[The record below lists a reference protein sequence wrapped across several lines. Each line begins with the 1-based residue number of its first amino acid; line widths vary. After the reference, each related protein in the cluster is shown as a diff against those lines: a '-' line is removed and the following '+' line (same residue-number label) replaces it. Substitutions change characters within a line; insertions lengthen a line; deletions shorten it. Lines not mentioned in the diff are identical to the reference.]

1 MSSAIQESKS
11 QSAVPA
17 SQSGEISKPKIHKV
31 RFATVV
37 TSSSLDPITRKFFD
51 ERSEEKINYENT
63 GQLVEKLTSSRKT
76 PLHVTTST
84 NITFAERTEQLQ
96 KCLFYDPLCS
106 DFKEKTNLEYD
117 TIRARAKEEAE
128 DSGKKF
134 ITFKGDNACCIMK
147 ATICYY
153 MAKDAKT
160 KLKNEFGEHVM
171 FRGPNGEPYG
181 LIADKRTERDIAI
194 NCKIFGSL
202 YDKDEKDF
210 SENIPVGK
218 ELKGKSKANL
228 IVAVL
233 SESKTNNSS
242 LKQDIFPRHAKSQHK
257 QFSYIS
263 LASSDEPSFDELA
276 KLVGKDFIVT
286 LNEETDLIDDGYKKK
301 LIQSKSMRC
310 DELSH
315 ENDMLRE
322 KVRRLEAEKADMMKR
337 LQTKE

>member
-1 MSSAIQESKS
+1 MSAFQESKS
-11 QSAVPA
+11 QSAIAA
-17 SQSGEISKPKIHKV
+17 SQSGKLSQPKVHKL

-37 TSSSLDPITRKFFD
+37 TSCSLNPITREFFD
-51 ERSEEKINYENT
+51 QESEEKYENT
-63 GQLVEKLTSSRKT
+63 GQQVKKLTSSRKT

-84 NITFAERTEQLQ
+84 NITFAERTEQFQ
-96 KCLFYDPLCS
+96 KCSFYDPLCH
-106 DFKEKTNLEYD
+106 DFKDKTTLECEL
-117 TIRARAKEEAE
+117 IRARAKEEAK

-134 ITFKGDNACCIMK
+134 ITFKADPTCCIMK

-153 MAKDAKT
+153 TAKDAKT
-160 KLKNEFGEHVM
+160 TLKNEFGEHVM

-181 LIADKRTERDIAI
+181 LIADKRTKRDIAI

-233 SESKTNNSS
+233 SESKTSHS
-242 LKQDIFPRHAKSQHK
+242 TLKQEVFPRHAKSQHK

-276 KLVGKDFIVT
+276 KLVGQDF
-286 LNEETDLIDDGYKKK
+286 
-301 LIQSKSMRC
+301 
-310 DELSH
+310 
-315 ENDMLRE
+315 
-322 KVRRLEAEKADMMKR
+322 
-337 LQTKE
+337 

>member
-1 MSSAIQESKS
+1 MSSFQESKS
-11 QSAVPA
+11 QSAVLA
-17 SQSGEISKPKIHKV
+17 SQSGKFSQPKNHKV

-37 TSSSLDPITRKFFD
+37 TSCSLDPITREFFD
-51 ERSEEKINYENT
+51 QESQEKINYGNT

-96 KCLFYDPLCS
+96 KCLFYDPLCK
-106 DFKEKTNLEYD
+106 DFQEKTNLEYD
-117 TIRARAKEEAE
+117 TIRACAKEEAE

-160 KLKNEFGEHVM
+160 KLKNEFGEHIM

-210 SENIPVGK
+210 SENIPVGR

-233 SESKTNNSS
+233 SESKTSNST

-263 LASSDEPSFDELA
+263 LSSSDEPSFDELA
-276 KLVGKDFIVT
+276 KLVGENFIVN
-286 LNEETDLIDDGYKKK
+286 LNEETDL
-301 LIQSKSMRC
+301 M
-310 DELSH
+310 E
-315 ENDMLRE
+315 
-322 KVRRLEAEKADMMKR
+322 
-337 LQTKE
+337 